1 MRVVIDGLPIRGM
14 SVGIVVEH
22 LLRGFEELDAGD
34 ELHLV
39 LGPQADIAVPDSV
52 IVHRTE
58 VGRVRMAQRLVAQSV
73 VVPRLC
79 RQVKADVMLGVTPA
93 TTVTPL
99 PCPRAII
106 AYDMRHELRPEQ
118 FPTRYRL
125 MRTASYDIGYFQA
138 DAIACISGRT
148 KRDLLALHP
157 RLARHLVEVTY
168 LGGDHVRQWPPASA
182 GAPYAIA
189 FGQYANKNVDLVV
202 ECWGLLAQQGETLP
216 LVLTGLSPEAQAQVS
231 SRASQ
236 LGVSELITPLPWLP
250 IAELRQRFVAASL
263 VVYPSDFEGFGLPAV
278 EAMQLGIPVVI
289 SPEETLL
296 EVTAGHATVMDGPG
310 PDALARAV
318 VVARQ
323 RDAADLKAAQVHGE
337 TFTWVNTARQMR
349 ALLGRAIDAGGAVS
363 KG

>member
-1 MRVVIDGLPIRGM
+1 MRVVIDGLAVRGM

-34 ELHLV
+34 DLHLV
-39 LGPQADIAVPDSV
+39 IGPTADIAIPESV
-52 IVHRTE
+52 TVHTHHARAP
-58 VGRVRMAQRLVAQSV
+58 VGRRVVAQSV
-73 VVPRLC
+73 VVPRIC

-93 TTVTPL
+93 TTMAPL
-99 PCPRAII
+99 PCARALI

-125 MRTASYDIGYFQA
+125 MRTVSYDIGFFQA

-148 KRDLLALHP
+148 KRDLLATHP
-157 RLARHLVEVTY
+157 RLRHRLVEVTY
-168 LGGDHVRQWPPASA
+168 LGGDHVRSWPEAQPAE
-182 GAPYAIA
+182 PYAIA

-202 ECWGLLAQQGETLP
+202 DSWALLHQQGETLP
-216 LVLTGLSPEAQAQVS
+216 LVMTGLNPEALARVS
-231 SRASQ
+231 SRVRQ
-236 LGVSELITPLPWLP
+236 LGLSGLITPLPWLP
-250 IAELRQRFVAASL
+250 IAELRQRFAAASL

-278 EAMQLGIPVVI
+278 EAMQLGIPLVI

-318 VVARQ
+318 VAARL
-323 RDAADLKAAQVHGE
+323 RDEDDLKAAKVYGD
-337 TFTWVNTARQMR
+337 TFTWANTAGQMR
-349 ALLGRAIDAGGAVS
+349 ALLGRAIEARGANRRS
-363 KG
+363 